1 MDKLRVFTA
10 FTGVGSQEMALRNI
24 GANFE
29 VVGIMEVD
37 KYAILAYDAIH
48 NEQVEVELKTKE
60 EMLEEIKHR
69 NIAFNFSNG
78 KSEIP
83 KSEKE
88 LRKLY
93 NAHIRSKNFGDI
105 TKINVEELPN
115 FDLFT
120 YSFPCKNI
128 SIAGLQGGL
137 EEGSGTQSSLVWE
150 CRKIIE
156 HKRPKYLLMENVKNL
171 VSKKHKP
178 HFDRWCETL
187 EELGYVNYW
196 EVLNGKNFNVPQ
208 NRERVMMVSIR
219 KDLGQDFKMPI
230 GGDSGIRLKDILEK
244 EVDEKFYINNART
257 DKLIKEYKGKED
269 VKIGYCYRSRDFK
282 QQGWRDICPT
292 LCARDYKDPKNV
304 LLAETV
310 NSNKILKIDIPQIV
324 RVRKFDVDIEK
335 LKVVLRE
342 SKNKTN
348 LSNRKIAE
356 ILNQP
361 LTLVEHWFRTD
372 NCFSIPSDD
381 IWYDLKKL
389 LNIETDEFDLS
400 ITTFEEREGVFEKA
414 NRCYFDDGISPTLT
428 TQEGDISVISTEP
441 KLNVV
446 GSLKGCGEPWDSRH
460 ESSCRVYG
468 TDGLCPTI
476 NTCKGGG
483 IEPKILEET
492 FSPKRIGGLYDDD
505 GRRHQAGSVWDKHNI
520 CATLD
525 TCQGGHREPC
535 IIDESIDEPKYRIRK
550 IIPLEAWLLMGFTR
564 EDFLK
569 AQNVGLSNSKLYERA
584 GRGIVVPMLESI
596 FKNLLMGE

>member
-244 EVDEKFYINNART
+244 EVDEKLRGIMINIHNVSMAAAE
-257 DKLIKEYKGKED
+257 EYGL
-269 VKIGYCYRSRDFK
+269 G
-282 QQGWRDICPT
+282 
-292 LCARDYKDPKNV
+292 
-304 LLAETV
+304 
-310 NSNKILKIDIPQIV
+310 
-324 RVRKFDVDIEK
+324 
-335 LKVVLRE
+335 
-342 SKNKTN
+342 
-348 LSNRKIAE
+348 
-356 ILNQP
+356 
-361 LTLVEHWFRTD
+361 
-372 NCFSIPSDD
+372 
-381 IWYDLKKL
+381 YDLVAGA
-389 LNIETDEFDLS
+389 NIAGFQRVADAM
-400 ITTFEEREGVFEKA
+400 IA
-414 NRCYFDDGISPTLT
+414 QGI
-428 TQEGDISVISTEP
+428 
-441 KLNVV
+441 
-446 GSLKGCGEPWDSRH
+446 
-460 ESSCRVYG
+460 
-468 TDGLCPTI
+468 
-476 NTCKGGG
+476 
-483 IEPKILEET
+483 
-492 FSPKRIGGLYDDD
+492 F
-505 GRRHQAGSVWDKHNI
+505 
-520 CATLD
+520 
-525 TCQGGHREPC
+525 
-535 IIDESIDEPKYRIRK
+535 
-550 IIPLEAWLLMGFTR
+550 
-564 EDFLK
+564 
-569 AQNVGLSNSKLYERA
+569 
-584 GRGIVVPMLESI
+584 
-596 FKNLLMGE
+596 